1 MAVFFLAQQAASTKD
16 MFLGFLPMIAIVVI
30 FYFLLIMPARKRQKK
45 LDTMIAN
52 LKNGDRVITTGGVYG
67 TIAGIKEHT
76 FHLKISDQTKIEIS
90 KNAIAGMQM
99 EEKQS

>member
-16 MFLGFLPMIAIVVI
+16 MILGFLPMIAIVVI
-30 FYFLLIMPARKRQKK
+30 FYFLLVMPARKRQKK
-45 LDTMIAN
+45 LDSMIAN
-52 LKNGDRVITTGGVYG
+52 LKSGDRVITTGGVYG

-76 FHLKISDQTKIEIS
+76 FYLKISEQTKIEIS

-99 EEKQS
+99 EEKQG